1 MILSGIKLHTPRSL
15 REVFAL
21 LNRLPDAHLIAGGTD
36 LIVDLKEGLVDAQ
49 NIVSLRRIKE
59 LKGITED
66 SGKIRIGALVTLQEI
81 IASPLITNRIP
92 ALAEAA
98 QSMASPQVR
107 SIATVGGNIA
117 SAVPSADL
125 PPILMAADATV
136 RLQCAESSREVSLLE
151 FFTGPRVTV
160 CQAEEVLVA
169 VIVPLPPD
177 GTGLS
182 YQKFAR
188 REANS
193 LAVASAASCL
203 TVKAGLI
210 TRASIVLGAVGP
222 APVLAVKA
230 SRLLLRQKPSSALFE
245 EAARVAKDEGLPISD
260 LRGSA
265 WFRKELIQV
274 LTRRAL
280 EEALARAQDMLR
292 KDN

>member
-1 MILSGIKLHTPRSL
+1 MILSDIKLHTPRSL

-36 LIVDLKEGLVDAQ
+36 LLVDIKEGLLDAQ
-49 NIVSLRRIKE
+49 NIISIQRIKD
-59 LKGITED
+59 LKGITEE
-66 SGKIRIGALVTLQEI
+66 SGKIRIGALVTPEEI
-81 IASPLITNRIP
+81 IASSLITRRIP

-98 QSMASPQVR
+98 QSMASRQVR
-107 SIATVGGNIA
+107 SIATIGGNIA

-125 PPILMAADATV
+125 PPILMAADATI
-136 RLQCAESSREVSLLE
+136 RLQCAESSREVSLPE

-169 VIVPLPPD
+169 VIVPLPPN

-182 YQKFAR
+182 YKKFAR

-193 LAVASAASCL
+193 LAVASTASCL
-203 TVKAGLI
+203 TVKSGVI
-210 TRASIVLGAVGP
+210 TRASIVLGAVAP
-222 APVLAVKA
+222 APILAAKA
-230 SRLLLRQKPSSALFE
+230 SAILFGQRPSSALFE
-245 EAARVAKDEGLPISD
+245 KAARIAKDEGLPISD

-265 WFRKELIQV
+265 WYRKELIQV
-274 LTRRAL
+274 LARRAL
-280 EEALARAQDMLR
+280 EEALERAQNVLR